1 VLLHR
6 PDHQQRVDRTARVE
20 DVVHQ
25 VTDSSGLEV
34 RELVVKFGGLTAVN
48 GLNIDA
54 PLGRITALL
63 GPNGAGKTTAFNVAT
78 RLYKPDSGSAT
89 FDGKDLLPL
98 PPERRPISI
107 LFQAETL
114 FEHLTAA
121 KNVALGLSANTPR
134 ATLTTSVND
143 ALAEVNLPDIGR
155 QRASTLSGGQKQ
167 RVALARTLLRNRPI
181 LLLDEPFSA
190 LDDTARTETRT
201 LVRTLTEKHKWT
213 TILVSHH
220 ADDIAALAAKRYRI
234 ERGTLLGS

>member
-1 VLLHR
+1 M
-6 PDHQQRVDRTARVE
+6 
-20 DVVHQ
+20 
-25 VTDSSGLEV
+25 LE
-34 RELVVKFGGLTAVN
+34 L
-48 GLNIDA
+48 DA
-54 PLGRITALL
+54 LAYAHPSYPPYSFTLRAEPGEITAIS
-63 GPNGAGKTTAFNVAT
+63 GP
-78 RLYKPDSGSAT
+78 SGSGKSTLLDLIAGFLKPTSGKLT

-98 PPERRPISI
+98 PPEQRPISI
-107 LFQAETL
+107 LFQSETL
-114 FEHLTAA
+114 FDHLRAE
-121 KNVALGLSANTPR
+121 KNVALGLPPNTPR
-134 ATLTTSVND
+134 MVLIKSVND
-143 ALAEVNLPDIGR
+143 ALAEVNLPDLGR

-201 LVRTLTEKHKWT
+201 LVRTLTEKRKWT